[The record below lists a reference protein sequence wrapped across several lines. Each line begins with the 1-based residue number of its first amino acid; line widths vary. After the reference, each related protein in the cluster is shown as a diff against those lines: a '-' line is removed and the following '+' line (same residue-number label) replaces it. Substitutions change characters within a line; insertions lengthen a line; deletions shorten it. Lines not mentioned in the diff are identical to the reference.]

1 MSWVDGADGSGFGT
15 DHLPYGLISSD
26 GGVRRPAVR
35 IGGFVLDLAA
45 VAGAGLLPPVV
56 AHPSLKPL
64 MSAGPSMWSEVRHTL
79 QDLLTDGRHQAVV
92 QAMLQDVDGVDVHL
106 PFEVADYVDFYSSEQ
121 HATNLG
127 RMFRPDSEPLL
138 PNWKHLPVGY
148 HGRAGTVVVSGT
160 PVRRPSGQRR
170 GSDGPTFGPSERLD
184 IELEL
189 GFVVGVP
196 SEIGSPVT
204 VAHAAEHI
212 FGFGLVNDWS
222 ARDIQAWEYVPL
234 GPFLGKSF
242 ATSLAGWVT
251 PLAALEPFRIPQPVQ
266 DPEPLPYLRSA
277 DPWGFDIDL
286 EVLLT
291 SRAMREVGIE
301 PMRISATNFGQMYW
315 TPAQQLAH
323 LTVNGASTRTGDLCA
338 SGTISGS
345 EPGTYGSFIELT
357 HNGADP
363 LTLPTGES
371 RAFLQDG
378 DEVILRGTARNA
390 DSFVELASVTGEV
403 LG

>member
-1 MSWVDGADGSGFGT
+1 MSWVDGANESGFGT

-26 GGVRRPAVR
+26 GGVRRVAVR
-35 IGGFVLDLAA
+35 IGRFALDLSAA
-45 VAGAGLLPPVV
+45 ARAGLLPPV
-56 AHPSLKPL
+56 ASHPSLKPL
-64 MSAGPSMWSEVRHTL
+64 MAAGPSVWSEVRQL
-79 QDLLTDGRHQAVV
+79 VQDLLTDDRHQSVV
-92 QAMLQDVDGVDVHL
+92 EDMLNDIDGVDVHL

-170 GSDGPTFGPSERLD
+170 GADGPTFGPSERLD
-184 IELEL
+184 IELEM
-189 GFVVGVP
+189 GFVVGVS
-196 SEIGSPVT
+196 SEIGSRVT
-204 VAHAAEHI
+204 VSEAADHI

-251 PLAALEPFRIPQPVQ
+251 PLSALEPFRIPQPAQ
-266 DPEPLPYLRSA
+266 HPEPLPYLRGT

-286 EVLLT
+286 EVLLS
-291 SRAMREVGIE
+291 SRAMREAGLE

-357 HNGADP
+357 QNGTEP
-363 LTLPTGES
+363 ITLPTGET
-371 RAFLQDG
+371 RAFLEDG
-378 DEVILRGTARNA
+378 DEVTLHGRARNE
-390 DSFVELASVTGEV
+390 DSFIELAAVTGRIV
-403 LG
+403 G

>member
-1 MSWVDGADGSGFGT
+1 MSWVDGANESGFGT
-15 DHLPYGLISSD
+15 DHLPYGLISTD
-26 GGVRRPAVR
+26 GGTRRLAVR
-35 IGGFVLDLAA
+35 IGGFALDLAA
-45 VAGAGLLPPVV
+45 VASAGLVPSVV

-64 MSAGPSMWSEVRHTL
+64 MAAGPAMWSEVRQIV
-79 QDLLTDGRHQAVV
+79 QDLLTDERHQSTV
-92 QAMLQDVDGVDVHL
+92 LPLLHDVDAVDVHL

-160 PVRRPSGQRR
+160 PVHRPSGQRR
-170 GSDGPTFGPSERLD
+170 GQDGPTFGPSERLD
-184 IELEL
+184 IELEM
-189 GFVVGVP
+189 GFVVGVS
-196 SEIGSPVT
+196 SEIGSPV
-204 VAHAAEHI
+204 ALAEAADHI

-251 PLAALEPFRIPQPVQ
+251 PLAALDPFRIPQPPQ
-266 DPEPLPYLRSA
+266 DPEPLPYLRGT

-286 EVLLT
+286 EVLLS
-291 SRAMREVGIE
+291 SRTMREVGLE
-301 PMRISATNFGQMYW
+301 PVRISATNFGQMYW

-363 LTLPTGES
+363 LTLPTGET
-371 RAFLQDG
+371 RTFLEDG
-378 DEVILRGTARNA
+378 DEVTLQGRARSA
-390 DSFVELASVTGEV
+390 GSFIEMAPVSGQVVG
-403 LG
+403 